1 MTAMQGS
8 IGEVPCRDKED
19 ARTRVYDARQ
29 GSLINPSPEY
39 MQELQLQ
46 LHLWMQAVDQA
57 VAQGIQQA
65 ITQEDNQTESYHVSI
80 REETE
85 DESRE

>member
-29 GSLINPSPEY
+29 GSLIESLPGVHAGATTTATP
-39 MQELQLQ
+39 
-46 LHLWMQAVDQA
+46 VDA
-57 VAQGIQQA
+57 G
-65 ITQEDNQTESYHVSI
+65 S
-80 REETE
+80 
-85 DESRE
+85 